1 MKPDDLEKEF
11 REIVRDSTTLFG
23 NVGDMT
29 PEEITAAL
37 VDSGESSENVRNE
50 MYSRLDSFVRSIRM
64 KGDSPPKRYLE
75 ALEQLRP
82 PTELPK
88 NPASLQQHAKRWVSH
103 LLDGRSIGSSLEV
116 AFEFRNRGELTVDDT
131 KLLERAVARVQ
142 KRIRDKR

>member
-88 NPASLQQHAKRWVSH
+88 NPASLQQHAKR
-103 LLDGRSIGSSLEV
+103 
-116 AFEFRNRGELTVDDT
+116 
-131 KLLERAVARVQ
+131 
-142 KRIRDKR
+142 